1 MTFQRA
7 DIDVDYTGSD
17 FQKADI
23 AIFYWRV
30 DIVFHCILE
39 VTDWQVKVR
48 QALAAW
54 GDEGWG
60 EGSDLRYQGTEGC
73 YETWAPFLVHR
84 VWLFNRRVKQCRGSW
99 WGSCS
104 NFRS

>member
-1 MTFQRA
+1 MWITVA
-7 DIDVDYTGSD
+7 GD

-30 DIVFHCILE
+30 HIVLHCILE

-54 GDEGWG
+54 GDEARWD

-73 YETWAPFLVHR
+73 YGNLGTVSGSQSLV
-84 VWLFNRRVKQCRGSW
+84 V
-99 WGSCS
+99 
-104 NFRS
+104 